1 MRISDPT
8 FDIQPWRRVNLL
20 LNFAAEHSA
29 GPCWWCM
36 AVVFVRL
43 GGGWG
48 RLWGRRWVG
57 RRPHSPQRAHS
68 ALLTC
73 SSSTQYYSAQTYYST
88 LQHLSCDFGT
98 TLKLILFMKSTNQQ
112 WYSEPP
118 YCVAKPQ
125 DCKVSQSEAEKQQQE
140 QQQVDKKY
148 NANNLKAAAETAY
161 ERWGVLRIKKRLVGR
176 II

>member
-8 FDIQPWRRVNLL
+8 FDIQPWRRVNLR

-57 RRPHSPQRAHS
+57 RRPHSPQRAHCS
-68 ALLTC
+68 AHLFLQYAILFCTNLLLYPAT
-73 SSSTQYYSAQTYYST
+73 SILWIWSNAKIDLVHEEHKPTMI
-88 LQHLSCDFGT
+88 FWT
-98 TLKLILFMKSTNQQ
+98 TLLCCQTTRLQS
-112 WYSEPP
+112 
-118 YCVAKPQ
+118 VAEWSWKT
-125 DCKVSQSEAEKQQQE
+125 ATR
-140 QQQVDKKY
+140 
-148 NANNLKAAAETAY
+148 AAASRQE
-161 ERWGVLRIKKRLVGR
+161 I
-176 II
+176 